1 MADQAIGELIR
12 ATSISPTDLFVLEQS
27 SVAKSL
33 TGQILM
39 NWLTSFAD
47 GHGGIQSIVKKG
59 TSGLVDTYRITLAD
73 ATFFDFTVT
82 NGKSISSISKT
93 KTEGLL
99 DTYTITY
106 NDGPATTFTVTNGD
120 KGDKGDTPHIWIR
133 YASQKPTDSSPS
145 FGLLP
150 DDWMGQAVNY
160 NDTAPTDWKEYEW
173 FKIKGEKGDTG
184 APATLVSH
192 QVLYQASTS
201 GTVPPSG
208 TWSET
213 VPSVAQGRYLWT
225 RVTATFNTGEPV
237 VSYSVARMGMDGLGS
252 VVTVNWNGP
261 DENGNVQLTAE
272 NVGSLAL
279 SGGTMTGAIDMDGHT
294 ISGLNPPTEATQ
306 VANKGYVDAAVRKA
320 APRNLLDNSDFTNLV
335 AQAGIG
341 GNHGTTPYAA
351 DRWILDSGTVSYTTG
366 IGLTLT
372 GTIRQKLENAPA
384 TAYPY
389 IGMASGTATIRYAN
403 GAVTITSSGGVI
415 KWAALY
421 EGEYTAETLPE
432 YQPKGYGAELA
443 ECLRYFERIGN
454 AKSSVLGVPMFAPS
468 GASSFLCS
476 VAYYPKRLQNPTV
489 LLNGVSNY
497 RALVLSAN
505 TVEAYGSMEVSS
517 FDTIYTT
524 STRCQFRVNFNGTF
538 GIDSIIILQR
548 TDDATKAYIDIS
560 AEF

>member
-1 MADQAIGELIR
+1 MADQAIGELIQ
-12 ATSISPTDLFVLEQS
+12 AQSIGPTDLFVLEQS
-27 SVAKSL
+27 NVAKSL
-33 TGQILM
+33 KGQVLL
-39 NWLTSFAD
+39 NWLTAAAD

-73 ATFFDFTVT
+73 TTIFDFTVT

-93 KTEGLL
+93 KTEGLV

-192 QVLYQASTS
+192 QVAYQVSTS

-272 NVGSLAL
+272 NVGGLAL

-306 VANKGYVDAAVRKA
+306 AVNKQYADLSAYPVGAIYISANSVSPASLFGGSWERLKDRFLLAAGDTYSAGGTGGA
-320 APRNLLDNSDFTNLV
+320 AKR
-335 AQAGIG
+335 
-341 GNHGTTPYAA
+341 
-351 DRWILDSGTVSYTTG
+351 
-366 IGLTLT
+366 TLT
-372 GTIRQKLENAPA
+372 KNNIPPLSLYYSGSSE
-384 TAYPY
+384 PY
-389 IGMASGTATIRYAN
+389 RPCID
-403 GAVTITSSGGVI
+403 VTV
-415 KWAALY
+415 LY
-421 EGEYTAETLPE
+421 
-432 YQPKGYGAELA
+432 
-443 ECLRYFERIGN
+443 
-454 AKSSVLGVPMFAPS
+454 
-468 GASSFLCS
+468 ASSKQDGYTDA
-476 VAYYPKRLQNPTV
+476 VNTQNGNPTPV
-489 LLNGVSNY
+489 DIMPPYLAVY
-497 RALVLSAN
+497 
-505 TVEAYGSMEVSS
+505 
-517 FDTIYTT
+517 IWK
-524 STRCQFRVNFNGTF
+524 RV
-538 GIDSIIILQR
+538 
-548 TDDATKAYIDIS
+548 A
-560 AEF
+560 